1 MQKQSTFFISGLI
14 SFSFYILV
22 CLLFIYYV
30 SSPKVK
36 TYTVKSKS
44 TVIELD
50 MIVIKSD
57 KKRIEKKEEK
67 KVEKLKDIFLKKET
81 SVSNKKTGNIKSL
94 FGNVKTKSVKISKT
108 NVNNR
113 KISLNSKKYKA
124 KYEKVKKSSN
134 IKLDTLLNNKRT
146 TTNTNSTN
154 TNKNKE
160 IDEYFSKVDSLLS
173 VWTPTVR
180 VDGLVSTILIYI
192 NKNGKFDYKFLNY
205 SGNLT
210 FDSSL
215 KEFLEEQKNIIY
227 PIPKNNKV
235 VQISVDFKSEG

>member
-22 CLLFIYYV
+22 CIFFIYYV

-67 KVEKLKDIFLKKET
+67 KEVKLKDVFLKKET
-81 SVSNKKTGNIKSL
+81 SVSNKKTANVKSL
-94 FGNVKTKSVKISKT
+94 FGKVKTNSVKVSKKV
-108 NVNNR
+108 VNNT
-113 KISLNSKKYKA
+113 KKSLNSKRFKA

-154 TNKNKE
+154 INKNKE
-160 IDEYFSKVDSLLS
+160 SDEYFSKVDSLLS

-180 VDGLVSTILIYI
+180 AEGLVSTVLIYI
-192 NKNGKFDYKFLNY
+192 SKNGKFDYKFLNY
-205 SGNLT
+205 SGNTT
-210 FDSSL
+210 FDISL

-235 VQISVDFKSEG
+235 IQISVDFKSEG